1 VAIRE
6 AELINRER
14 GLRCAQVVSIAT
26 GDGDRAPVVSEDN
39 LR

>member
-6 AELINRER
+6 AELINKER
-14 GLRCAQVVSIAT
+14 GLLSAQVVSVAT